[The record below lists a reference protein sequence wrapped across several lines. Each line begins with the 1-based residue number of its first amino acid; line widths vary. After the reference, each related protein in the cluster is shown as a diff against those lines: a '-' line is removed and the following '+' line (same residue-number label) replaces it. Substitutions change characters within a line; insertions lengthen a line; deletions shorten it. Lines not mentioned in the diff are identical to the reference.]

1 MFQGFCR
8 RAAFGQASLTPS
20 SNNPP
25 VGALMHKQN
34 FNQVRKQRELARKVR
49 QQEKQQRRSDR
60 LKEGKDKETEV
71 ATPAPASDA
80 GEVV

>member
-1 MFQGFCR
+1 
-8 RAAFGQASLTPS
+8 
-20 SNNPP
+20 
-25 VGALMHKQN
+25 MHKQN